1 MGSNSVIAIDDGK
14 SHVAA
19 NRSKLPNR
27 AIDTA
32 NDYLAQREVGD
43 HVNRF
48 LLCALVSESAKRIK
62 TSAGKMG
69 ETLPMTMIVRGV
81 LSSYLRAAKDKYG
94 PLAGSELDID
104 GLRRLNA
111 HVLSDEIARPS
122 QERAKNSSSI
132 PSKTAP

>member
-14 SHVAA
+14 SHVAV
-19 NRSKLPNR
+19 
-27 AIDTA
+27 

-94 PLAGSELDID
+94 PLAGPDLDID

-111 HVLSDEIARPS
+111 HVLSDEIARHS
-122 QERAKNSSSI
+122 QERAKNGSSI
-132 PSKTAP
+132 PSKTAQ